1 MTLSLDTRQRAMLA
15 AMGVRVWQPNAAVE
29 PLVQPDPTLR
39 AETPALPVV
48 RSVVRVAQATASPSV
63 TSSPSAPAPTALVL
77 KALPEGLAEMD
88 WAALQNAASLCQACS
103 LCETRQRSVFSNA
116 SALKLMPRT
125 DWLIIT
131 DPPSEEEERKGD
143 MFVNTEGE
151 LFDAMLLA
159 LGMARQATPDQLT
172 ATVVPVLKCRVP
184 AQRNPHAEELQQ
196 CRAYLERQVA
206 LLQPQ
211 VVVAMGRWAVQS
223 VLTATSADLAS
234 QPLGKLRGQVHRF
247 ANTPVVV
254 TYHPQSLLRTPLD
267 KAKAWA
273 DLCLAHSLT
282 RRS

>member
-1 MTLSLDTRQRAMLA
+1 MTLSLDNRQRAMLA
-15 AMGVRVWQPNAAVE
+15 AMGVRVWQPQVTVSPAE
-29 PLVQPDPTLR
+29 P
-39 AETPALPVV
+39 
-48 RSVVRVAQATASPSV
+48 SSPSV
-63 TSSPSAPAPTALVL
+63 PAPTAPEPAAVAL
-77 KALPEGLAEMD
+77 KALPEGLADMD
-88 WAALQNAASLCQACS
+88 WAALQNAAAQCQACN

-116 SALKLMPRT
+116 SPLKLTPRT

-131 DPPSEEEERKGD
+131 DPPSVEEERKGD
-143 MFVNTEGE
+143 VFVNTEGE

-159 LGMARQATPDQLT
+159 LGMARQAAPSALT

-184 AQRNPHAEELQQ
+184 EQRNPHLEELQQ

-211 VVVAMGRWAVQS
+211 VIVAMGRWAVQS

-247 ANTPVVV
+247 ADTPVVV

-282 RRS
+282 RRP

>member
-1 MTLSLDTRQRAMLA
+1 MTLSLDNRQRAMLA

-29 PLVQPDPTLR
+29 PLVQPDSVLR
-39 AETPALPVV
+39 AEPPVV
-48 RSVVRVAQATASPSV
+48 PIVRPVARVAQAAASPTV
-63 TSSPSAPAPTALVL
+63 ASSHSAPAPAAVVL

-116 SALKLMPRT
+116 SPLKLAPRT

-159 LGMARQATPDQLT
+159 LGMARQATPNQLT

-196 CRAYLERQVA
+196 CRAYLEHQVA

-211 VVVAMGRWAVQS
+211 VIVAMGRWAVQS
-223 VLTATSADLAS
+223 VLTATTADLAS

-282 RRS
+282 RRP

>member
-1 MTLSLDTRQRAMLA
+1 MLA

-39 AETPALPVV
+39 AETPAPPVV
-48 RSVVRVAQATASPSV
+48 RPVARVAQAAA
-63 TSSPSAPAPTALVL
+63 APAPATAAVAL

-159 LGMARQATPDQLT
+159 MGMARQATPDQLT

-211 VVVAMGRWAVQS
+211 VIVAMGRWAVQS

-254 TYHPQSLLRTPLD
+254 TYHLQSLLRTPLD

-282 RRS
+282 RRP

>member
-1 MTLSLDTRQRAMLA
+1 MTLTLDARHRAMLA
-15 AMGVRVWQPNAAVE
+15 AMGVRVWQPSAAAE
-29 PLVQPDPTLR
+29 QLVQHAPIIR
-39 AETPALPVV
+39 AETPAPPVV
-48 RSVVRVAQATASPSV
+48 RPMGRVPQAAASTTAP
-63 TSSPSAPAPTALVL
+63 SSPAANTVAL

-88 WAALQNAASLCQACS
+88 WAALQNAASLCQACG
-103 LCETRQRSVFSNA
+103 LCETRQRSVFCNA
-116 SALKLMPRT
+116 NPWKQPPSS

-131 DPPSEEEERKGD
+131 DPPSEDEERKGD
-143 MFVNTEGE
+143 VFVNTEGE

-159 LGMARQATPDQLT
+159 LGMTRQAASGQFSV
-172 ATVVPVLKCRVP
+172 AVVPVLKCRVP
-184 AQRNPHAEELQQ
+184 EQRNPHLEELQQ

-211 VVVAMGRWAVQS
+211 VIVAMGRWAVQS
-223 VLTATSADLAS
+223 VLAATSAELAA

-247 ANTPVVV
+247 ANTPLVV

-282 RRS
+282 RRP

>member
-15 AMGVRVWQPNAAVE
+15 AMGVRVWQPIPAVQA
-29 PLVQPDPTLR
+29 VAR
-39 AETPALPVV
+39 ATQTAPSPAVP
-48 RSVVRVAQATASPSV
+48 AATATPNF
-63 TSSPSAPAPTALVL
+63 AL
-77 KALPEGLAEMD
+77 KALPAGLAEMD
-88 WAALQNAASLCQACS
+88 WAALQNAASLCQACG
-103 LCETRQRSVFSNA
+103 LCETRQRSVFSNSVTLPVSP
-116 SALKLMPRT
+116 SA

-131 DPPSEEEERKGD
+131 DPPSEEEERRGEL
-143 MFVNTEGE
+143 FVNAEGE
-151 LFDAMLLA
+151 LFDAMLQA
-159 LGMARQATPDQLT
+159 LGMSRLATSGQLT
-172 ATVVPVLKCRVP
+172 AMVVPVLKCRVP
-184 AQRNPHAEELQQ
+184 DKRNPHTEELAQ

-211 VVVAMGRWAVQS
+211 VIIAMGRWAVQS

-273 DLCLAHSLT
+273 DLCLAYSLT
-282 RRS
+282 RRP

>member
-1 MTLSLDTRQRAMLA
+1 MTLSLDARQRAMLA
-15 AMGVRVWQPNAAVE
+15 AMGVRVWQPIPAVQALARV
-29 PLVQPDPTLR
+29 PQADPS
-39 AETPALPVV
+39 PVV
-48 RSVVRVAQATASPSV
+48 PASPV
-63 TSSPSAPAPTALVL
+63 TADIAL
-77 KALPEGLAEMD
+77 KALPADLTEMD
-88 WAALQNAASLCQACS
+88 WAALQNAASECQACG
-103 LCETRQRSVFSNA
+103 LCETRQRSVFSNSVTLPPSP
-116 SALKLMPRT
+116 SA

-131 DPPSEEEERKGD
+131 DPPSEEEERRGEL
-143 MFVNTEGE
+143 FVNTEGE

-159 LGMARQATPDQLT
+159 LGMTRQAAAGQMV

-184 AQRNPHAEELQQ
+184 AQRNPHPEELSQ

-211 VVVAMGRWAVQS
+211 VIIAMGRWAVQS
-223 VLTATSADLAS
+223 VLAATSADLAS

-247 ANTPVVV
+247 ANTPLVV

-282 RRS
+282 RRP

>member
-1 MTLSLDTRQRAMLA
+1 MLA

-39 AETPALPVV
+39 AETPAPPVV
-48 RSVVRVAQATASPSV
+48 RPVARVAQAAT
-63 TSSPSAPAPTALVL
+63 APAPGPALFEL

-116 SALKLMPRT
+116 SALKHPPRT

-159 LGMARQATPDQLT
+159 LGMARQAAPDQLT

-211 VVVAMGRWAVQS
+211 VIVAMGRWAVQS

-247 ANTPVVV
+247 ANTPLVV

-282 RRS
+282 RRP

>member
-1 MTLSLDTRQRAMLA
+1 MTLSLDARQRAMLA
-15 AMGVRVWQPNAAVE
+15 AMGVRVWQPNAAAEAVVQHE
-29 PLVQPDPTLR
+29 PILR
-39 AETPALPVV
+39 AETPAPPVA
-48 RSVVRVAQATASPSV
+48 RPLARVPQSATPPAVASS
-63 TSSPSAPAPTALVL
+63 TATTAVAL

-88 WAALQNAASLCQACS
+88 WASLQNAASQCQACG
-103 LCETRQRSVFSNA
+103 LCETRQRSVFCNA
-116 SALKLMPRT
+116 GPLKPPPAT
-125 DWLIIT
+125 DWLIVT
-131 DPPSEEEERKGD
+131 DPPSEEEERMGEL
-143 MFVNTEGE
+143 FVSTEGE

-159 LGMARQATPDQLT
+159 LGMTRQAGAGQMV

-184 AQRNPHAEELQQ
+184 AQRNPHPEELSQ

-211 VVVAMGRWAVQS
+211 VIIAMGRWAVQS
-223 VLTATSADLAS
+223 VLTATSAELAT

-247 ANTPVVV
+247 ANTPLVV

-282 RRS
+282 RRP

>member
-1 MTLSLDTRQRAMLA
+1 MLA

-29 PLVQPDPTLR
+29 PLVQPDPVLR
-39 AETPALPVV
+39 AEPPVPAVV
-48 RSVVRVAQATASPSV
+48 RPVARVAQGPASPAVTASPSA
-63 TSSPSAPAPTALVL
+63 SAPATVVL
-77 KALPEGLAEMD
+77 KALPDGLAEMD
-88 WAALQNAASLCQACS
+88 WAALQNAASQCQACG
-103 LCETRQRSVFSNA
+103 LCETRQRSVFCNSSPLQQPTRA
-116 SALKLMPRT
+116 

-143 MFVNTEGE
+143 VFVDAEGE

-159 LGMARQATPDQLT
+159 LGMARQAAAGQLT

-184 AQRNPHAEELQQ
+184 VQRNPHPEELQQ

-206 LLQPQ
+206 LLKPQ
-211 VVVAMGRWAVQS
+211 VIVAMGRWAVQS
-223 VLTATSADLAS
+223 VLTPTSAELAS

-247 ANTPVVV
+247 AHTAVVV

-282 RRS
+282 RRA

>member
-15 AMGVRVWQPNAAVE
+15 AMGVRVWQPIPAVQA
-29 PLVQPDPTLR
+29 VAR
-39 AETPALPVV
+39 ATQTAPSPAVP
-48 RSVVRVAQATASPSV
+48 AATATPNF
-63 TSSPSAPAPTALVL
+63 AL
-77 KALPEGLAEMD
+77 KALPAGLAEMD
-88 WAALQNAASLCQACS
+88 WAALQNAASLCQACG
-103 LCETRQRSVFSNA
+103 LCETRQRSVFSNSVTLPA
-116 SALKLMPRT
+116 SPSV
-125 DWLIIT
+125 DWLIVT
-131 DPPSEEEERKGD
+131 DPPSEEEERRGEL
-143 MFVNTEGE
+143 FVNAEGE
-151 LFDAMLLA
+151 LFDAMLQA
-159 LGMARQATPDQLT
+159 LGMSRLATNGPLV

-184 AQRNPHAEELQQ
+184 AQRNPHTEELQQ

-211 VVVAMGRWAVQS
+211 VIIAMGRWAVQS

-273 DLCLAHSLT
+273 DLCLAYSLT
-282 RRS
+282 RRP

>member
-29 PLVQPDPTLR
+29 PLVQPDTTLR
-39 AETPALPVV
+39 AEPPVVPVV
-48 RSVVRVAQATASPSV
+48 RPVARVAQAEA
-63 TSSPSAPAPTALVL
+63 APAPAPAAVAL

-88 WAALQNAASLCQACS
+88 WAALQNAASLCQACG

-116 SALKLMPRT
+116 SQLKLAPHP

-159 LGMARQATPDQLT
+159 LGMARQASPGQLT

-196 CRAYLERQVA
+196 CSAYLERQVA

-211 VVVAMGRWAVQS
+211 VIVAMGRWAMQS
-223 VLTATSADLAS
+223 VLTATSADLAT

-282 RRS
+282 RRP

>member
-15 AMGVRVWQPNAAVE
+15 AMGVRVWQPIPAVQA
-29 PLVQPDPTLR
+29 LAR
-39 AETPALPVV
+39 ATQTAPSPVV
-48 RSVVRVAQATASPSV
+48 PAATATPNI
-63 TSSPSAPAPTALVL
+63 AL
-77 KALPEGLAEMD
+77 KALPAGLAEMD
-88 WAALQNAASLCQACS
+88 WAALQNAASLCQACG
-103 LCETRQRSVFSNA
+103 LCETRQRSVFSNSVTLPVSP
-116 SALKLMPRT
+116 SA

-131 DPPSEEEERKGD
+131 DPPSEEEERRGEL
-143 MFVNTEGE
+143 FVNAEGE
-151 LFDAMLLA
+151 LFDAMLQA
-159 LGMARQATPDQLT
+159 LGMSRLATSGPLV

-211 VVVAMGRWAVQS
+211 VIVAMGRWAVQS

-273 DLCLAHSLT
+273 DLCLAYSLT
-282 RRS
+282 RRP

>member
-1 MTLSLDTRQRAMLA
+1 MTLNLDTRQRAMLA
-15 AMGVRVWQPNAAVE
+15 AMGVRVWQPPSQATPPE
-29 PLVQPDPTLR
+29 PQPAPSL
-39 AETPALPVV
+39 
-48 RSVVRVAQATASPSV
+48 RSVASNPSTTPIASP
-63 TSSPSAPAPTALVL
+63 APVAL

-88 WAALQNAASLCQACS
+88 WAALKNAASHCQACA
-103 LCETRQRSVFSNA
+103 LCETRQSSVFAHGNP
-116 SALKLMPRT
+116 LGNPVRT
-125 DWLIIT
+125 DWLIVT
-131 DPPSEEEERKGD
+131 DPPSQEEERSGKL
-143 MFVNTEGE
+143 FVNTEGE
-151 LFDAMLLA
+151 LLDAMLMA
-159 LGMARQATPDQLT
+159 LGLSRENATERGHVTL
-172 ATVVPVLKCRVP
+172 VPVVKCRAP
-184 AQRNPHAEELQQ
+184 DQRNPHAEELQQ

-223 VLTATSADLAS
+223 LLTPTSAELAA

-282 RRS
+282 RRP